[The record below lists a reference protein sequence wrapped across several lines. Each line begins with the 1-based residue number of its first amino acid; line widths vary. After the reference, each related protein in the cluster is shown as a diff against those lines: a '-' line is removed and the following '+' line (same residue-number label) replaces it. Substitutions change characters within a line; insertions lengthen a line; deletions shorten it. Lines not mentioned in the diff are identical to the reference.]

1 MSLLNVLDF
10 GLAASFSIGKMPSCL
25 TSIEESFSTLL
36 QLIYD
41 YSIRPVINAIA
52 CVFRAIGDGIACVF
66 LAIIDGCACFWKAV
80 WDCYCFIYNS
90 VTGDSC
96 QNTTLTR
103 TLTVVFH
110 IFSAVLQVFS
120 IQLARQS
127 MTFLPAAATQTAALL
142 S

>member
-1 MSLLNVLDF
+1 MQYMSLLNALDF
-10 GLAASFSIGKMPSCL
+10 GLAASFSIGEMPSCL

-66 LAIIDGCACFWKAV
+66 RAIGDGIACVFLAIIDGCACFWKAV

-90 VTGDSC
+90 VTGDDC
-96 QNTTLTR
+96 QSTTLTR

-110 IFSAVLQVFS
+110 IFSAVL
-120 IQLARQS
+120 
-127 MTFLPAAATQTAALL
+127 
-142 S
+142 